1 MRHYHQPSFWDEIKG
16 IFFDHSGR
24 ISASTYTSSMAL
36 VLFYYVFVQYILIP
50 YIVQPLCGPLTPVFA
65 FLLLISF
72 FIAGYGCLVA
82 SIQRLHDLDYSGYTS
97 LLSFIP
103 IVNFILFLF
112 LIFKTGQQEDNGRK
126 ALASKYESL

>member
-16 IFFDHSGR
+16 ILFDHSGR

-65 FLLLISF
+65 FLLVISF
-72 FIAGYGCLVA
+72 SSPVTVAWWHPFKDFMILIIADTPA
-82 SIQRLHDLDYSGYTS
+82 FFH
-97 LLSFIP
+97 
-103 IVNFILFLF
+103 
-112 LIFKTGQQEDNGRK
+112 
-126 ALASKYESL
+126 